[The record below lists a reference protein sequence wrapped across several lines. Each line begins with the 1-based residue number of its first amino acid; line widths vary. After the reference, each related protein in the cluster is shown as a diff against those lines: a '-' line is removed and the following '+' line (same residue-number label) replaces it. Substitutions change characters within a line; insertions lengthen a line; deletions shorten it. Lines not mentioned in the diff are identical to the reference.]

1 MSEIRNVITGIGTR
15 LSTISGLR
23 VYTRRPGT
31 AEPPAAIISLQS
43 IDYDMTFDKLEDSVF
58 LITLFTQMG
67 SDRGEDQLYSYMDKG
82 GANSINACIDAD
94 QTLGGVV
101 QYSNVTKV
109 QTPGI
114 ATFAGMD
121 YYAAAFELVVGM

>member
-1 MSEIRNVITGIGTR
+1 MSEIRNVILGIGGR

-31 AEPPAAIISLQS
+31 IEPPAAIISVQS
-43 IDYDMTFDKLEDSVF
+43 IEYDLSFDKVEDATF
-58 LITLFTQMG
+58 LITVFTQMG
-67 SDRGEDQLYSYMDKG
+67 SDRGEDQLYSFMDKT
-82 GANSINACIDAD
+82 GANSINSCIDGD

-101 QYSNVTKV
+101 QFSNVTRV

-121 YYAAAFELVVGM
+121 YYAAAFEMVVGL